1 MMEVESYNGWEN
13 KCTWLVHLHLSNEP
27 AVMQE
32 IMALVAREPDDRAAG
47 RLIEMWVKVTLFNWL
62 TGVAGRASLYDGLMR
77 LLAWDLAGSA
87 LAYADWDALV
97 ALLTGRGQ
105 AGENLF
111 TLTLYH
117 FIMSDGGLQAIIHE
131 MLCAVPNVYAGAD
144 TMKDWFREQVDTL
157 FDGVEVV
164 PEQTVIVALVAELLQ
179 NTYTLIA
186 WEHVARAFRPGY

>member
-1 MMEVESYNGWEN
+1 MEVESYNGWEN
-13 KCTWLVHLHLSNEP
+13 KFTWIAHLHLSDEQ
-27 AVMQE
+27 AVIQE
-32 IMALVAREPDDRAAG
+32 IMALVAREPDDRVAG
-47 RLIEMWVKVTLFNWL
+47 RLIEMWVKGALFNYL
-62 TGVAGRASLYDGLMR
+62 TGAAGRAFLYDRFMR

-87 LAYADWDALV
+87 LAYVDWDALV

-105 AGENLF
+105 ASENLF
-111 TLTLYH
+111 TLTLYR
-117 FIMSDGGLQAIIHE
+117 FIMSNAGLQAIIQE
-131 MLCAVPNVYAGAD
+131 MLHVVLNAYVCADV
-144 TMKDWFREQVDTL
+144 MKDWFREQVDTL

>member
-1 MMEVESYNGWEN
+1 MEVESYNGWEN
-13 KCTWLVHLHLSNEP
+13 KWTWLVHLHLSNEQ

-32 IMALVAREPDDRAAG
+32 IIALVAREPDDRAAG
-47 RLIEMWVKVTLFNWL
+47 RLIEMWIKGALFTYL
-62 TGVAGRASLYDGLMR
+62 TGGAGRASLYDGFMR
-77 LLAWDLAGSA
+77 LLVWDLAGSA
-87 LAYADWDALV
+87 LAYADWDGLV
-97 ALLTGRGQ
+97 GLFTDRGQ
-105 AGENLF
+105 ASENLF

-117 FIMSDGGLQAIIHE
+117 FIMSNAGLQAIIHE
-131 MLCAVPNVYAGAD
+131 MLRMVLEAYVCADV
-144 TMKDWFREQVDTL
+144 MKDWLREHVDTL